1 MVDTLIKVT
10 LETLVEDENVILF
23 TKSLRK
29 CGYRGKAGEVKYAL
43 QRYAEENNY
52 KNRKKPLTFEE
63 VNQVVFYL
71 CKGLKLP
78 IRYEIYDWFRE
89 EYRILNFPT
98 PVIAETESDENK
110 VETPSNT

>member
-10 LETLVEDENVILF
+10 LETLVENENVILF

-43 QRYAEENNY
+43 QQYAEENNY
-52 KNRKKPLTFEE
+52 KNRKKLLTFEE

-78 IRYEIYDWFRE
+78 IRYEIYDWFRA
-89 EYRILNFPT
+89 EYRILQP
-98 PVIAETESDENK
+98 PVLEAVQVEN
-110 VETPSNT
+110 NRQ

>member
-43 QRYAEENNY
+43 QQYAEENNY
-52 KNRKKPLTFEE
+52 KNRKKSLTFEE

-78 IRYEIYDWFRE
+78 IRYEIYDWFRA
-89 EYRILNFPT
+89 EYLILKP
-98 PVIAETESDENK
+98 PVSETVQAESSKEYTGGK
-110 VETPSNT
+110 L